1 MNYPESRLRRLRH
14 NKIIRKMFEDIKIFP
29 QDLIYPIFVCE
40 GKNIKNEINSLEGQ
54 FQISIDNVIKLC
66 KKLIDL
72 KINKI
77 LLFGVVSK
85 KDISGEISCN
95 SKSIIPQAISKIKEI
110 FGNDILII
118 ADICNCSYTT
128 HGHCGTIKDNDVDND
143 TTTVTLANQSLVV
156 ARSGADVIAPSD
168 MMDGRVKIIR
178 KKLDQNGY
186 EKVPIFPYSIK
197 YSSSFYGPFREAVNS
212 DFSDG
217 KRDTYQMN
225 FKNSYEFIREIEQD
239 LNEGSDAVI
248 IKPAL
253 SYLDIINRVK
263 NKFNVPIIAYNV
275 SGEYSMVKSSAK
287 NNHINEIE
295 VILEIMH
302 SIKRAGA
309 DSIITYH
316 AIQIAKYFK
325 DNNV

>member
-14 NKIIRKMFEDIKIFP
+14 NKIIREMFEDIKIFP

-40 GKNIKNEINSLEGQ
+40 GKNIKNKINSLEGQ

-95 SKSIIPQAISKIKEI
+95 SKSIIPQTISKIKKI

-168 MMDGRVKIIR
+168 MMDGRVKVIR
-178 KKLDQNGY
+178 EKLDQNGY

>member
-1 MNYPESRLRRLRH
+1 MNYPETRLRRLRY
-14 NKIIRKMFEDIKIFP
+14 NKIIREMFEDIKIFP
-29 QDLIYPIFVCE
+29 QDLIYPIFICE
-40 GKNIKNEINSLEGQ
+40 GQNIKNEIKSLDGQ
-54 FQISIDNVIKLC
+54 FQMSVDNAIKLC
-66 KKLIDL
+66 KNLLEL

-77 LLFGVVSK
+77 LLFGVASK
-85 KDISGEISCN
+85 KDDSGEIACN
-95 SKSIIPQAISKIKEI
+95 SKSIIPQAISKIKEV
-110 FGNDILII
+110 FGNQILII
-118 ADICNCSYTT
+118 ADICNCSYTN

-143 TTTVTLANQSLVV
+143 LTNTTLANQSLIV
-156 ARSGADVIAPSD
+156 AKAGADVIAPSD

-178 KKLDQNGY
+178 DKLDQNGY
-186 EKVPIFPYSIK
+186 EKIPIFPYSVK
-197 YSSSFYGPFREAVNS
+197 YSSSFYGPFRDAVNS
-212 DFSDG
+212 NFNDG

-225 FKNSYEFIREIEQD
+225 FKNSFEFIREIEQD
-239 LNEGSDAVI
+239 LNQGSDAVI

-253 SYLDIINRVK
+253 SYLDVIHRVK

-287 NNHINEIE
+287 NNHLNEIE

-316 AIQIAKYFK
+316 AIEIAKYFK
-325 DNNV
+325 DKNV

>member
-178 KKLDQNGY
+178 EKLDQNGY

>member
-1 MNYPESRLRRLRH
+1 MNYPESRLRRLRY
-14 NKIIRKMFEDIKIFP
+14 NKIIREMFENIKIIP
-29 QDLIYPIFVCE
+29 QDLIYPIFICE
-40 GKNIKNEINSLEGQ
+40 GQNIKNEIKSLDGQ
-54 FQISIDNVIKLC
+54 FQISVDNAIKLC
-66 KKLIDL
+66 KDLLEL

-77 LLFGVVSK
+77 LLFGVASK
-85 KDISGEISCN
+85 KDDTGEIACN
-95 SKSIIPQAISKIKEI
+95 SKSIIPQAISKIKEV
-110 FGNDILII
+110 FGNQILII
-118 ADICNCSYTT
+118 ADICNCSYTN

-143 TTTVTLANQSLVV
+143 LTNTTLANQSLIV
-156 ARSGADVIAPSD
+156 AKAGADVIAPSD

-178 KKLDQNGY
+178 DKLDQNGY
-186 EKVPIFPYSIK
+186 EKIPIFPYSVK
-197 YSSSFYGPFREAVNS
+197 YSSSFYGPFRDAVNS
-212 DFSDG
+212 NFNDG

-225 FKNSYEFIREIEQD
+225 FKNSFEFIREIEQD

-253 SYLDIINRVK
+253 SYLDVIYRVK

-316 AIQIAKYFK
+316 AIEIAKYFK
-325 DNNV
+325 DKNV

>member
-1 MNYPESRLRRLRH
+1 MNYPESRLRRLRY
-14 NKIIRKMFEDIKIFP
+14 NKIIREMFENIKIIP
-29 QDLIYPIFVCE
+29 QDLIYPIFICE
-40 GKNIKNEINSLEGQ
+40 GQNIKNEIKSLDGQ
-54 FQISIDNVIKLC
+54 YQMSIDNTIKLC
-66 KKLIDL
+66 KNLLEL

-85 KDISGEISCN
+85 KDDSGEIACN
-95 SKSIIPQAISKIKEI
+95 SKSIIPLAISKIKEV
-110 FGNDILII
+110 FGNKILII

-128 HGHCGTIKDNDVDND
+128 HGHCGTIIDNDVDND
-143 TTTVTLANQSLVV
+143 LTNTTLANQSLIV
-156 ARSGADVIAPSD
+156 AKAGADVIAPSD
-168 MMDGRVKIIR
+168 MMDGRVRTIR
-178 KKLDQNGY
+178 DKLDQNGY
-186 EKVPIFPYSIK
+186 EKIPIFPYSVK
-197 YSSSFYGPFREAVNS
+197 YSSSFYGPFRDAVNS
-212 DFSDG
+212 NFNDG

-225 FKNSYEFIREIEQD
+225 FKNSFEFIREIEQD

-253 SYLDIINRVK
+253 SYLDVIYRVK

-316 AIQIAKYFK
+316 AIEIAKYFK
-325 DNNV
+325 DKNV

>member
-14 NKIIRKMFEDIKIFP
+14 NKIIREMFEDIKIFP

-178 KKLDQNGY
+178 EKLDKNGY